1 MLKCFDRDMLSIV
14 LYLTPQINKHVQR
27 DRNPKSLADK
37 LGIKGSLK
45 TAVIKSPAGYVKRL
59 GDDIGEICSTA
70 SKNGSYDLVQYFTV
84 KRDDLEEEFPML
96 NRMLLNRGFLWISWP
111 KLSSCVETDLNE
123 NEVREIGL
131 ENGLVDV
138 KVVSIDEIWSALK
151 FVHRK
156 KKKL

>member
-1 MLKCFDRDMLSIV
+1 M
-14 LYLTPQINKHVQR
+14 
-27 DRNPKSLADK
+27 
-37 LGIKGSLK
+37 
-45 TAVIKSPAGYVKRL
+45 AVIKSPAGYVKRL
-59 GDDIGEICSTA
+59 GDDIGGICSTT

-84 KRDDLEEEFPML
+84 KRDDLEEAFPIL
-96 NRMLLNRGFLWISWP
+96 YKLLSNRGFLWISWP
-111 KLSSCVETDLNE
+111 KRSSGVETDLNE

-156 KKKL
+156 KRELQSMQKR